1 VHHFQ
6 GRHRRLALLAEGM
19 EEDMHRTLK
28 TNGGD
33 LQRLLP
39 IQRALTEI
47 AHDVKEAREAVEG
60 AVDSDAALN
69 AARRPPARPP
79 QPASSRLNQGAVTQG
94 SRKKRCVR
102 VAR

>member
-1 VHHFQ
+1 MQ
-6 GRHRRLALLAEGM
+6 GRHRRLTLLAEGM

-47 AHDVKEAREAVEG
+47 QHDVKEAREAVESV
-60 AVDSDAALN
+60 VDSDAALN
-69 AARRPPARPP
+69 AVPPAAPGPRISIRRRARPW
-79 QPASSRLNQGAVTQG
+79 RG
-94 SRKKRCVR
+94 
-102 VAR
+102 